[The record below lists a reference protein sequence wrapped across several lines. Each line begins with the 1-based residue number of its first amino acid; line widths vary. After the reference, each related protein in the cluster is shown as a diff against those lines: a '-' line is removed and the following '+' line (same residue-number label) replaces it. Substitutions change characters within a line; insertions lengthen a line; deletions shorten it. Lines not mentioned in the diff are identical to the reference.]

1 MKKCAFDRASD
12 IIGRTLSFDKYS
24 MSDIRTYTRI
34 NEDFLDVRQDNVMS
48 TGHDMVD
55 DIMMEIRRMIVD
67 DIEPSFNVCDLPDAY
82 YIVDSHEALRDVVHA
97 CCRVYGNE
105 CSLNWIDVSEITDM
119 NQLFIKSR
127 FNGDI
132 SRWDTGNVQNMWRM
146 FYQAHFDGNI
156 SEWDVSR
163 VLNMEEMFYYSNFC

>member
-1 MKKCAFDRASD
+1 
-12 IIGRTLSFDKYS
+12 

-34 NEDFLDVRQDNVMS
+34 NEDFLDVRQDNVML
-48 TGHDMVD
+48 TGHDMDD

-82 YIVDSHEALRDVVHA
+82 YIVDSREALMDVVHA